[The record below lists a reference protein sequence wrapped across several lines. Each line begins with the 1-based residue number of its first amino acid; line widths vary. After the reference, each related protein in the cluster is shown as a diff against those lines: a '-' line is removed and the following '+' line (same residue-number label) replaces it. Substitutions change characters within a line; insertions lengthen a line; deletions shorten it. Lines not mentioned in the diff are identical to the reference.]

1 VFCLVSGL
9 VIERGGMLSHGAIIA
24 REFGLPCI
32 VGVTNATGAIPHGAT
47 VTVDADQ
54 GICRIEAAA

>member
-1 VFCLVSGL
+1 
-9 VIERGGMLSHGAIIA
+9 MLSHGAIIA

-32 VGVTNATGAIPHGAT
+32 VGVPNATAAIPHGARI
-47 VTVDADQ
+47 TVDADD